1 MGEWLPGIGLPCS
14 PWWRRQQAPPHVS
27 IERRTVSSRILH
39 SCMRFLVGAL
49 VFVSPAA
56 FAIQTIS
63 DANFAVEVG
72 DFGQISSIRIVG
84 DAFPTNYVMNATNS
98 PDQNTADHQWM
109 GELMFKYRKGA
120 GTTWDSAYTSRSPN
134 GRTITKNSATKVSVR
149 YANATGAGSIRDF
162 AVDATYELKGGAL
175 VWSITVNNTS
185 NETMELGDFGLPMP
199 FNERWP
205 NETIYETRTTKH
217 SFVGLNGS
225 YITAKRPSGIG
236 HFLMLTPDAT
246 TGAKLE
252 YMDHWR
258 QEDHPGSTWV
268 QGGRNWVAG
277 LNVYYVH
284 SNVIKSTGRGYLPNS
299 SLTLAP
305 GASKTYA
312 FKFHKP
318 ASEAELRDIL
328 YREGMVDVNVA
339 PGMIV
344 SKGDAVLVDLHT
356 SKTIGA
362 IEFQHPATS
371 SSRYVSTV
379 ATDHK
384 VHEFAFTR
392 LGENIATVH
401 YGNGEKIALQFW
413 VIENPGDAVQRHATF
428 MVEKTQIHSPGAFN
442 DKIFDDWM
450 MDTKSRRNAFT
461 GHQGFTYWMGW
472 GDDWGYTHAQFLAE
486 KNAMMPVASEIKALD
501 DYLEVAV
508 WGSIMKD
515 NHTDFRLHNWLSV
528 PGFTDDYTRGYAY
541 PHVYNTFFSMYKIAK
556 LHPEVATLRNSALTY
571 LKRAYGVMN
580 SLYAFRNNYNFD
592 TGLMG
597 ELTTPE
603 IIAALEAEGLTAE
616 AAKIRGYMATKW
628 NNFKG
633 QAYPYGSEYNYDNTG
648 EEAVYTLAKMNNNT
662 VIQSKINDKT
672 RACRGWQPVWYYYG
686 VPVTICGENWWQFQY
701 TVALAG
707 AAMDD
712 WMRYHSKTPD
722 LDARTVYPA
731 KLGNF
736 TAINSGQISAD
747 PANIGTVSW
756 TYQASKGN
764 LGATGSAEAEGA
776 KNLRTELHNGWRSM
790 AGEADLGLFGALK
803 IISSD
808 VAQDPVFGLVGYGC
822 VASRTGSVYTVS
834 PRDGIGQRIN
844 VLPLRLYLS
853 VQQDQI
859 TNAVVSKDIV
869 QLVVK
874 SRKPGAHANK
884 VSIEGLSAGSY
895 TVSVDGVETGKVNVV
910 AGKTLDVPFAMN
922 ASDSTEIVIKSP
934 ISGAIPRHGDRG
946 ISVVR
951 DGGAYKLRCGPPE
964 RGEENATLVLRDAS
978 GIELARLTRPFETAI
993 SWTPSRRGFVV
1004 ASLEGGKTRRGIG
1017 SFMAW

>member
-1 MGEWLPGIGLPCS
+1 MKTRMMLAFL
-14 PWWRRQQAPPHVS
+14 QAATMTASAV
-27 IERRTVSSRILH
+27 
-39 SCMRFLVGAL
+39 
-49 VFVSPAA
+49 
-56 FAIQTIS
+56 TIS
-63 DANFAVEVG
+63 DANFVVDVG
-72 DFGQISSIRIVG
+72 NFGEISSLKIVG
-84 DAFPTNYVMNATNS
+84 DAFPTNYVMNTTNS
-98 PDQNTADHQWM
+98 PDQNTADHQWL
-109 GELMFKYRKGA
+109 GELMFKYRKGSA
-120 GTTWDSAYTSRSPN
+120 SAWDSAYTNLSAN
-134 GRTITKNSATKVSVR
+134 GRTVTRESGTKVVVR
-149 YANATGAGSIRDF
+149 YAKATGAGSIRDF
-162 AVDATYELKGGAL
+162 TVDATYELKGGAL
-175 VWSITVNNTS
+175 VWSITVANTS
-185 NETMELGDFGLPMP
+185 NESMEIGDFGLPMP

-217 SFVGLNGS
+217 SYVGLNGS

-236 HFLMLTPDAT
+236 YFVLLTPDAT

-258 QEDHPGSTWV
+258 LEEHPGSAWV
-268 QGGRNWVAG
+268 QGARNWVAG
-277 LNVYYVH
+277 LNVYYIH
-284 SNVIKSTGRGYLPNS
+284 SNVIKSTGRGYLPNT

-305 GASKTYA
+305 GASRTYA

-318 ASEAELRDIL
+318 ASEADLRDIL
-328 YREGMVDVNVA
+328 YKEGMVDVNVA

-344 SKGDAVLVDLHT
+344 SQGDAVLVDLHT
-356 SKTIGA
+356 SKAIGA

-384 VHEFAFTR
+384 VYEFKFTK
-392 LGENIATVH
+392 LGENIATVN
-401 YGNGEKIALQFW
+401 YGDGQIALQFW
-413 VIENPGDAVQRHATF
+413 VIEKPGDAVQRHATF

-442 DKIFDDWM
+442 DKIFDDWL
-450 MDTKSRRNAFT
+450 MDAKSRRNAFT

-501 DYLEVAV
+501 DYLEVAI

-541 PHVYNTFFSMYKIAK
+541 PHVYNTFFGMYKIAK
-556 LHPEVATLRNSALTY
+556 LHPDVTTFRNSALTY

-580 SLYAFRNNYNFD
+580 SLYAFANNYNFD

-616 AAKIRGYMATKW
+616 AAKIRGFMATKW

-648 EEAVYTLAKMNNNT
+648 EEAVYTLAKMNGNS
-662 VIQSKINDKT
+662 VVQSKINDKT

-701 TVALAG
+701 TVSLAG

-712 WMRYHSKTPD
+712 WMRYHSRTPD

-822 VASRTGSVYTVS
+822 EVAKTGSVYNVS
-834 PRDGIGQRIN
+834 PTDGIGQRIN
-844 VLPLRLYLS
+844 VLPIKLYLS

-859 TNAVVSKDIV
+859 TVSALSKDIV
-869 QLVVK
+869 DLTVK
-874 SRKPGAHANK
+874 SRKAGAHSNTI
-884 VSIEGLSAGSY
+884 SIEGLSAGTYS
-895 TVSVDGVETGKVNVV
+895 VSVDGVDAGSVTVATGKVLDVSFKMSASAATNVV
-910 AGKTLDVPFAMN
+910 VRSPL
-922 ASDSTEIVIKSP
+922 ASRVAKPSAAKFTAD
-934 ISGAIPRHGDRG
+934 
-946 ISVVR
+946 R
-951 DGGAYKLRCGPPE
+951 DGIVYRLQCGSAIA
-964 RGEENATLVLRDAS
+964 GEEDAVLVLRDAS
-978 GIELARLTRPFETAI
+978 GARLASLANPFAGTLV
-993 SWTPSRRGFVV
+993 WRPSRKGLVI
-1004 ASLEGGKTRRGIG
+1004 ATLESGGRKRSIG
-1017 SFMAW
+1017 SFLVW

>member
-1 MGEWLPGIGLPCS
+1 MFMPRVLTISLCC
-14 PWWRRQQAPPHVS
+14 
-27 IERRTVSSRILH
+27 L
-39 SCMRFLVGAL
+39 LGANA
-49 VFVSPAA
+49 VRSA
-56 FAIQTIS
+56 TSMS
-63 DANFAVEVG
+63 DANFQVTIG
-72 DFGQISSIRIVG
+72 DLGEISSLKIVG
-84 DAFPTNYVMNATNS
+84 DAFPTVYVMNATNS
-98 PDQNTADHQWM
+98 PDQNTADHQWL
-109 GELMFKYRKGA
+109 GEMMFKYRKGA
-120 GTTWDSAYTSRSPN
+120 ATSWDSAFTSKSAN
-134 GRTITKNSATKVSVR
+134 GRTITRNSGTKVSVR
-149 YANATGAGSIRDF
+149 YANATGVGSIRDF

-175 VWSITVNNTS
+175 VWSITLNNTS
-185 NETMELGDFGLPMP
+185 NERMEIGDFGLPMP
-199 FNERWP
+199 FNERWAS

-225 YITAKRPSGIG
+225 YITVKRPSGIG
-236 HFLMLTPDAT
+236 NFLMLTPDAS

-258 QEDHPGSTWV
+258 KEEHPGSAWV
-268 QGGRNWVAG
+268 QDGGNWAAG

-284 SNVIKSTGRGYLPNS
+284 SNVIKSTGRGYLPNT
-299 SLTLAP
+299 SLVLAP

-318 ASEAELRDIL
+318 ASEAGLREIL
-328 YREGMVDVNVA
+328 YNEGMVDVNVA

-344 SKGDAVLVDLHT
+344 AQGDVVHVDLHT
-356 SKTIGA
+356 SKTLGA
-362 IEFQHPATS
+362 IEFQHPQTS
-371 SSRYVSTV
+371 TSKSVSTV

-384 VHEFAFTR
+384 IHEFKFTK
-392 LGENIATVH
+392 LGENIVTVN
-401 YGNGEKIALQFW
+401 YGSGEKIALQFW
-413 VIENPGDAVQRHATF
+413 VIEKPGDAVQRHATF
-428 MVEKTQIHSPGAFN
+428 MVEKTQIQSPGAFN

-508 WGSIMKD
+508 WGSIMKN

-528 PGFTDDYTRGYAY
+528 PGYTDDFTRGYAY

-556 LHPEVATLRNSALTY
+556 LHPEVATLRNTALTY
-571 LKRAYGVMN
+571 LRRCYGVMN
-580 SLYAFRNNYNFD
+580 SLYAFANNYNFD

-603 IIAALEAEGLTAE
+603 IIAALEVEGLTAE
-616 AAKIRGYMATKW
+616 AAKLRGYMGTKW

-633 QAYPYGSEYNYDNTG
+633 NAYPYGSEYNYDNTG
-648 EEAVYTLAKMNNNT
+648 EEAVYTLAKMNNSPT
-662 VIQSKINDKT
+662 IQAKINDKT

-712 WMRYHSKTPD
+712 WMRYHSSTPD
-722 LDARTVYPA
+722 LDARGVYAA

-736 TAINSGQISAD
+736 TAVNSGQISAD

-764 LGATGSAEAEGA
+764 LGATGSAEKLGTQSV
-776 KNLRTELHNGWRSM
+776 RTELHNGWRSM

-822 VASRTGSVYTVS
+822 EVERAGVVYTVT
-834 PRDGIGQRIN
+834 PRDGIGQRVN
-844 VLPLRLYLS
+844 VLPLKLYLQ

-859 TNAVVSKDIV
+859 VASSLSKDRV
-869 QLVVK
+869 ELSLK
-874 SRKPGAHANK
+874 SRKAGAHANEL
-884 VSIEGLSAGSY
+884 SLEGLVAGTY
-895 TVSVDGVETGKVNVV
+895 GVWTDGVRTGTVTASV
-910 AGKTLDVPFAMN
+910 GKTTVVSFPMGA
-922 ASDSTEIVIKSP
+922 AATTTVVVQSP
-934 ISGAIPRHGDRG
+934 TTTVEPARPARAFL
-946 ISVVR
+946 VVR
-951 DGGAYKLRCGPPE
+951 DGRSWWLQVPE
-964 RGEENATLVLRDAS
+964 RLAGEQDARLVLRDAS
-978 GIELARLTRPFETAI
+978 GTVLARFEITAQDRVRWI
-993 SWTPSRRGFVV
+993 PARGGFVV
-1004 ASLEGGKTRRGIG
+1004 ATLEGGTTVRKVG
-1017 SFMAW
+1017 SFLAW